1 MDCRI
6 ELVILPVS
14 DVDRAIDFYVEKA
27 GFHLDMQAR
36 VNENLRFVQVTPPT
50 SACSIAFG
58 EGISDMAPGTLR
70 AVQVVVEDV
79 ELARRQLV
87 EGGVEASEIE
97 HLAWGSF
104 THFADPDGNTWA
116 VQQLPPRGAAES
128 VPA

>member
-14 DVDRAIDFYVEKA
+14 DVDRAIEFYVDKA

-58 EGISDMAPGTLR
+58 EGISDMAPGAQR
-70 AVQVVVEDV
+70 GIQVVVEDV
-79 ELARRQLV
+79 ELARRQLL

-116 VQQLPPRGAAES
+116 VQQLPARDAAGS
-128 VPA
+128 GPA

>member
-14 DVDRAIDFYVEKA
+14 DVDRAIEFYVEKA

-58 EGISDMAPGTLR
+58 EGISDMAPGSLR

-79 ELARRQLV
+79 ELARRQLL

-97 HLAWGSF
+97 HLQWGSF
-104 THFADPDGNTWA
+104 TRFADPDGNTWA
-116 VQQLPPRGAAES
+116 VQQLPPRAAAPS
-128 VPA
+128 GPA